1 MVAAAGKVPARLQNV
16 RIFSLEQPLLKKMC
30 SNFIFTACNLQV
42 HEGADKSEKSKLLV
56 K

>member
-16 RIFSLEQPLLKKMC
+16 QPLLKKMC